1 MAQCKHGRH
10 HNFNR
15 INANMPNSTTQAWAR
30 DEQIA
35 WHNKEAK
42 EQVFGA
48 EEHITVK
55 RISEKMGNMKKT
67 WKDAKAMQA
76 QSGWG
81 VKPEESEAS
90 TNQVLERRCPF
101 FWRLDGFGTASRFN
115 GPMAPISSSASL
127 C

>member
-1 MAQCKHGRH
+1 MRNQKPEISGFSPVFSKFLSVVPSSRH

-55 RISEKMGNMKKT
+55 
-67 WKDAKAMQA
+67 
-76 QSGWG
+76 
-81 VKPEESEAS
+81 
-90 TNQVLERRCPF
+90 
-101 FWRLDGFGTASRFN
+101 
-115 GPMAPISSSASL
+115 
-127 C
+127 